1 MPRRFVVTG
10 RVQGVG
16 FRWYVM
22 ERAQELGL
30 TGYVL
35 NRRDGTVEV
44 VAEGGEAGLA
54 RLAEQLKSGPRL
66 AVVESVL
73 AETCGEGPFDT
84 FEIHH

>member
-1 MPRRFVVTG
+1 MPRRFVVAG

-16 FRWYVM
+16 FRWYVVQ
-22 ERAQELGL
+22 RAQELGL

-44 VAEGGEAGLA
+44 VADGPEADLA
-54 RLAEQLKSGPRL
+54 RLADLLQAGPRM
-66 AVVESVL
+66 ASVESVL
-73 AETCGEGPFDT
+73 VEGCGGGPFHT

>member
-44 VAEGGEAGLA
+44 VAEGGKPGWPGW
-54 RLAEQLKSGPRL
+54 RS
-66 AVVESVL
+66 S
-73 AETCGEGPFDT
+73 
-84 FEIHH
+84 